1 MASLL
6 LTSELLQEPRGIS
19 AKTVTQLVALGYHDE
34 LRPGIT
40 TRPNPA
46 KTVADFPSWTLV
58 SLWLRALK
66 PRRARRFTKN

>member
-1 MASLL
+1 VASLL

-46 KTVADFPSWTLV
+46 KTVADFPS
-58 SLWLRALK
+58 
-66 PRRARRFTKN
+66 